1 MGRDLKGNEIGKGLT
16 QRKDGYYSA
25 KFTTREGVR
34 KERYFEELKKA
45 KQWLADAKYEDAH
58 NTLVVNENMTVNEWF
73 AAWIGERSKVVR
85 ANTVRNYKERY
96 ERNIK
101 PIMGRMRINDVK
113 PIHCQRVLNE
123 MKEDGYA
130 GSTIKQTLLT
140 MTTMFW
146 SAFEQ
151 DIIRKTPVTKTAVKM
166 PVEVRK
172 SIDFFTVDEER
183 RFIEHAKDYAYY
195 PQFRLVLEIG
205 LRTSE
210 LIGLTWSCVDL
221 DNREIHIDKCLEYR
235 YSRGAWHWGPPK
247 TKHGYRTIKLTDK
260 AYDILKDL
268 YDNRIDNPL
277 TPEEFKDVVFLNR
290 TGYPTK
296 NSTYDAALTKRC
308 EAAGVKRLSMHDLRH
323 TMATRYC
330 ENSTNYKYL
339 SQMLGHSS
347 IKITL
352 DTYVHNTEKSAC
364 TETEHFSG
372 YMNDLFGD
380 AD

>member
-1 MGRDLKGNEIGKGLT
+1 MGKDLKGKELGTGLT

-25 KFTTREGVR
+25 KFTTREGTR
-34 KERYFEELKKA
+34 KERYFDELKKA
-45 KQWLADAKYEDAH
+45 KQWLEDSKYEDKH
-58 NTLVVNENMTVNEWF
+58 NALVVSENMTVNEWF
-73 AAWIGERSKVVR
+73 SAWIGERSKVVR
-85 ANTVRNYKERY
+85 TNTARNYNERY

-101 PIMGRMRINDVK
+101 PVMGRMRINDVK

-146 SAFEQ
+146 SAAEQ
-151 DIIRKTPVTKTAVKM
+151 DIIRKSPVTKSEVRM
-166 PVEVRK
+166 PVEVLK
-172 SIDFFTVDEER
+172 AIDFFTVEEEH
-183 RFIEHAKDYAYY
+183 RFIEYAKDYAYY
-195 PQFRLVLEIG
+195 PQFRLILEIG
-205 LRTSE
+205 IRTSE
-210 LIGLTWSCVDL
+210 LIGLTWSCVDFE
-221 DNREIHIDKCLEYR
+221 NREIRIEKCLEYR

-268 YDNRIDNPL
+268 YDTRINNPA
-277 TPEEFKDVVFLNR
+277 TPDEFKDVVFLNR

-347 IKITL
+347 IKITM
-352 DTYVHNTEKSAC
+352 DTYVHTTKESAS